1 MPGRG
6 KRVNSTAKNIIFK
19 VYRFFE
25 KESAKTKNK
34 APPRLTHK
42 TAEATGYSERTVRRI
57 VSEKSAQSG
66 VAFCSPAKRYKLDR
80 KKIVLDDFDTEALR
94 RAIHNFTAR
103 RSTRQWT
110 GFHTGFFAGGGG
122 EVIVWG
128 GEK

>member
-6 KRVNSTAKNIIFK
+6 KRVNSTAKNITFN
-19 VYRFFE
+19 VYKFFE

-42 TAEATGYSERTVRRI
+42 TTEATGYSERTVRRI

-66 VAFCSPAKRYKLDR
+66 AAFCSPAKRYKLDR

-94 RAIHNFTAR
+94 RAIHEFYSG
-103 RSTRQWT
+103 RSTRQW
-110 GFHTGFFAGGGG
+110 
-122 EVIVWG
+122 IPYCRQ
-128 GEK
+128 